1 MKRKKEYKCVPKLT
15 HLRLN
20 IKIVI
25 KGVMMTEAEIK
36 LIEEIVG
43 ESHLQTDAPMSEHT
57 TFKIGGPAD
66 VLCMPQNKE
75 QILKLLKAFREN
87 DIDYFFMGNGSNLL
101 VSDEGFRGVIVKLL
115 DDFGKVNVAQHGNHL
130 IVNAQAG
137 ARMWRLGMTILE
149 NNGAGF
155 EFGTGIPGTIGGA
168 VMMNAGAYGGEMK
181 DVVSEAS
188 VVTPDGRILELS
200 NSALDFGYR
209 RSAISDKGLI
219 VLDATLELELSEK
232 DEIKARIDEL
242 TAKRKLK
249 QPLDVP
255 SAGSTFKR
263 PPGYYAAALIEEA
276 ELKGF
281 AIGGA
286 CVSEKHA
293 GFVINQGGATAADVV
308 ALTDEIKRRVFENSG
323 VKLELEV
330 RKLGF

>member
-1 MKRKKEYKCVPKLT
+1 
-15 HLRLN
+15 
-20 IKIVI
+20 
-25 KGVMMTEAEIK
+25 MTEAEIK

-66 VLCMPQNKE
+66 VICMPQNKE

-115 DDFGKVNVAQHGNHL
+115 DDFGKINVAQHGNRL

-137 ARMWRLGMTILE
+137 ARMWRLGMTILD

-155 EFGTGIPGTIGGA
+155 EFGTGIPGTVGGA

-188 VVTPDGRILELS
+188 VVTPDGRILELA

-209 RSAISDKGLI
+209 RSAVSDKGLI
-219 VLDATLELELSEK
+219 VLDATLELELGERE
-232 DEIKARIDEL
+232 DIKARIDEL

-276 ELKGF
+276 GLKGF
-281 AIGGA
+281 SVGGA

-293 GFVINQGGATAADVV
+293 GFVINKGGATAADVV
-308 ALTDEIKRRVFENSG
+308 ALTDEIKRIVFERSG